1 MARQLALADRK
12 PGIATALTSRS
23 SASDARRQFRDRAK
37 LQRPTRQGEFGLAR
51 ICFDLHSGLCP
62 FLAPLKQ
69 REWND
74 AKSAAKVEASAPL
87 ARARQPRRSTCK
99 RAYLPLLL
107 RCPSWQAFRHSR
119 LSAPKQRPRPRTSAQ
134 QPAQPSKRCGA
145 AGGAARAAAS
155 GAVVGVAGSLGAGAH
170 RPDGSVLVGP
180 TRLPQERY
188 RSPGISHPA
197 LKEESG
203 IRASAATVPSGQ
215 CDLIRSD
222 LVSVSRQAEK
232 RDFGCAWVGWRHWRS
247 ARRSA

>member
-1 MARQLALADRK
+1 MARQLALAGRK
-12 PGIATALTSRS
+12 RGIATALTSRS

-37 LQRPTRQGEFGLAR
+37 LQRPARQGEFGLAR

-134 QPAQPSKRCGA
+134 QPAQRSKRCGA
-145 AGGAARAAAS
+145 AGGAVRVAAS
-155 GAVVGVAGSLGAGAH
+155 AAVVTGAAGSLRAGAH
-170 RPDGSVLVGP
+170 RPDGRVLVEP
-180 TRLPQERY
+180 TRPPQERY
-188 RSPGISHPA
+188 CSPDISHPA

-215 CDLIRSD
+215 CDLIRSH

-232 RDFGCAWVGWRHWRS
+232 RDFGCAWVGWRHWR
-247 ARRSA
+247 